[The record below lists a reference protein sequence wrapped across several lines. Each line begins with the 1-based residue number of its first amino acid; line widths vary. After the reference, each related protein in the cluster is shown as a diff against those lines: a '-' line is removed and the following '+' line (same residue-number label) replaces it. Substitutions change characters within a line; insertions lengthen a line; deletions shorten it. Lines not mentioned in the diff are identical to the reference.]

1 MAIKEI
7 LLPLVGEPSSA
18 ALRAIDKCIAVAG
31 GLGARIIAIAVE
43 EEIPLRPKVVISAD
57 IENAEAIA
65 ATEASR
71 YAAEQED
78 KRKECTVDVSCAPC
92 QEAQDAACMQGT
104 CSGVPK

>member
-43 EEIPLRPKVVISAD
+43 EEIPVRPKVVISAD
-57 IENAEAIA
+57 IENAEARSEKFLRVSWRQPVLW
-65 ATEASR
+65 TSR
-71 YAAEQED
+71 CLPSSRTTAVR
-78 KRKECTVDVSCAPC
+78 RKSW
-92 QEAQDAACMQGT
+92 
-104 CSGVPK
+104 SG